1 MPSTMKRINITPTPE
16 FRAWL
21 ENYAGENG
29 MELVEAF
36 ISFASEGIREAG
48 FDGKITNQRG
58 KYERDLDAIV
68 TATDKLTDYGRN
80 DPTE

>member
-21 ENYAGENG
+21 EAYADENN
-29 MELVEAF
+29 MELVEALL
-36 ISFASEGIREAG
+36 SFASEGIKEAG

-58 KYERDLDAIV
+58 KYERELTQAMEVADRV
-68 TATDKLTDYGRN
+68 TNYGRN
-80 DPTE
+80 DPAE

>member
-21 ENYAGENG
+21 EAYAEENG

-36 ISFASEGIREAG
+36 LSFASDSIREAG
-48 FDGKITNQRG
+48 FTGKIANQRG
-58 KYERDLDAIV
+58 KYERDLETVVKVADAI
-68 TATDKLTDYGRN
+68 TDYGRN